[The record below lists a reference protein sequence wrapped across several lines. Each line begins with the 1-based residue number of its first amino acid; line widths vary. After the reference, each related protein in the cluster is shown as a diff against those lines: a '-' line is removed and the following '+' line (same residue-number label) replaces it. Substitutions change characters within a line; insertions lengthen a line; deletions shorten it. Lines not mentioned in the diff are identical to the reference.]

1 MPAARFAQGIQ
12 LFDEDYAQ
20 KSPTNVHKSPI
31 YDQKSHIYV
40 QKSRIYFPKSPICV
54 RVYEPAARFPEG
66 IQLIDKDHARR
77 LFACAVEELTNCH
90 I

>member
-12 LFDEDYAQ
+12 LFDEDYAQKHVLQCVLQCVAVCCSVLQCVAVLTHEDYAQ

-40 QKSRIYFPKSPICV
+40 QKSHIYFPKSPIS
-54 RVYEPAARFPEG
+54 VYIYR
-66 IQLIDKDHARR
+66 I
-77 LFACAVEELTNCH
+77 
-90 I
+90 